1 MPTGKEVRESRSM
14 LARLLGWLSW
24 FQSPLAAILLVIS
37 LFWITTWLAW
47 NHWGPEIGSQEHY
60 LLSADKIRVMPPKP
74 EWIQSDIK
82 AAAIDDGKLTD
93 LSLPDKQLLDKVRG
107 AFLVQNWV
115 ANVSRVSKRADGVDV
130 VLVYRRPVAMVE
142 VIQGQP
148 GLLPI
153 DVDAVCLP
161 PDDFDQTQVDNFLRV
176 MADNSGPA
184 GPVGTYWGDE
194 RIRGGAKIA
203 DQLSNV
209 PWKQLDLYRIR
220 TRPRGGSGR
229 EGPYQ
234 YDLVTRDQFLIHW
247 GFPPGQEADKEAD
260 SSTKLTHLLKFAKE
274 HGGLKGED
282 LKGQQLDLTDP
293 QGARLLRQPK
303 VTLVP

>member
-14 LARLLGWLSW
+14 LVRLLGWLSW
-24 FQSPLAAILLVIS
+24 LRSPLAAILLVIG
-37 LFWITTWLAW
+37 LFGVTTWLAW
-47 NHWGPEIGSQEHY
+47 NHWGSDIGSQEHY

-130 VLVYRRPVAMVE
+130 VLVYRRPVALVE

-161 PDDFDQTQVDNFLRV
+161 PDDFDQTQVDDFLRV
-176 MADNSGPA
+176 TADNSGPA

-203 DQLSNV
+203 DQLSNI

-274 HGGLKGED
+274 HGGLKGKD
-282 LKGQQLDLTDP
+282 LKGQQLDLTNP
-293 QGARLLRQPK
+293 QGARLFRQPK